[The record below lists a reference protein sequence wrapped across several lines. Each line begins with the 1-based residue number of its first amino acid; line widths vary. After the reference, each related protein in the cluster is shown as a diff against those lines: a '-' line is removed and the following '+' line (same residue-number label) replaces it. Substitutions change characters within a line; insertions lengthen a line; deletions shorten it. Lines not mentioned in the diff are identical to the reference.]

1 MGDRGRH
8 QKGGRLT
15 VGEGEQVEV
24 TSRPERVREPS
35 GVEHGALEDKEFPVR
50 RDTEPKEKSLERISG
65 EHTLEVG
72 LLLSREVLQQRPYRS
87 GDIPRL
93 TRRRRPPF
101 PDRVSD
107 PKPPCVLRVR
117 LSSHAGMSEALG
129 SQYCALIR
137 VYPFPT
143 NGDRHAR
150 PAKAATVRRPVF
162 SLSRQFPGGSGA
174 PGRGRERVPR
184 PLSGARVDR

>member
-1 MGDRGRH
+1 MAGVGRWRLVDGGGWAGEAEVEVGDRGRH

-24 TSRPERVREPS
+24 TCRLERVREPS

-50 RDTEPKEKSLERISG
+50 RDTEPKEKSLEHVSG
-65 EHTLEVG
+65 ERTLEVG

-93 TRRRRPPF
+93 TRHRRPPF

-107 PKPPCVLRVR
+107 PKPPCILRG
-117 LSSHAGMSEALG
+117 SSPAM
-129 SQYCALIR
+129 R
-137 VYPFPT
+137 VCRKRQGR
-143 NGDRHAR
+143 N
-150 PAKAATVRRPVF
+150 TVP
-162 SLSRQFPGGSGA
+162 
-174 PGRGRERVPR
+174 
-184 PLSGARVDR
+184 